1 MYNGILIS
9 YKKNEILLFS
19 TIWMELEDTMLSEF
33 KKMAEYKTKTHK
45 NAYISNN
52 KRADT
57 KIKNTIPFIIIQQ
70 KWNTYTL

>member
-1 MYNGILIS
+1 MFVYVEDLKESTTNKQLLELI
-9 YKKNEILLFS
+9 
-19 TIWMELEDTMLSEF
+19 SEF

-70 KWNTYTL
+70 K